1 LDERASMR
9 EEKKVSRT
17 VHDRACARQQHVPKS
32 IAQGPDAEFISC
44 VVFSGEN
51 DDIEHFQAL
60 ALRRIQPDKRRH
72 ECHPGLPSA
81 SDINRSS

>member
-1 LDERASMR
+1 MIVLVPGNSMSLNP
-9 EEKKVSRT
+9 SRR
-17 VHDRACARQQHVPKS
+17 DPMPNSSR
-32 IAQGPDAEFISC
+32 